1 MLGERGMGLRT
12 FDNSERLQ
20 HAVDEEDAVEGL
32 AEGLDFADAI
42 LVVWFGPVG
51 RECGRE
57 LGEVQHFGGQM
68 WVILTSLASLGVL
81 KNVSGS
87 LSKLSDAA
95 SYSNPIDATLRD
107 SRSFYRGLGSRFVL
121 IESQITGARAM
132 RNQSQE
138 NLRGR
143 GLSCGWA
150 IVYNQS
156 MSTQQRGSQQHR
168 FSRLP
173 FGDRDPTIRD
183 LCRALSH
190 LFGSQVASPF
200 VT

>member
-1 MLGERGMGLRT
+1 MGLRT

-107 SRSFYRGLGSRFVL
+107 SRSFYRGFREQICAYRESNHGS
-121 IESQITGARAM
+121 
-132 RNQSQE
+132 
-138 NLRGR
+138 
-143 GLSCGWA
+143 
-150 IVYNQS
+150 
-156 MSTQQRGSQQHR
+156 
-168 FSRLP
+168 SRH
-173 FGDRDPTIRD
+173 
-183 LCRALSH
+183 C
-190 LFGSQVASPF
+190 
-200 VT
+200 